1 MVKFYLSAIFVNCT
15 LIFGYFL
22 FISRNILKKR
32 VEVGRMLTI
41 SIRQFYISFI
51 FGLIIVIIQNIVS
64 IVFSKSWFIEVE
76 NLKMELLLIAVL
88 HTLMVAVMEEI
99 ITRGI
104 VFSFLLWGMS
114 KFLHSIKVPVKALV
128 AIILQALIF
137 NFLHDLRFDISS
149 FGVATFC
156 MGIFLGILTW
166 QTKTLWMAIGFHF
179 AWNFSHKLIVGVHDD
194 YFPRLPGILTI
205 EANNALIDAY
215 ILVFI
220 AIISLAFFVKS
231 HKTPISDLR
240 TIN

>member
-1 MVKFYLSAIFVNCT
+1 MMKFYLASFFVSCT

-32 VEVGRMLTI
+32 VEVGRMLAI

-51 FGLIIVIIQNIVS
+51 FCLIIVSIQSIVS
-64 IVFSKSWFIEVE
+64 VAFSKFWFIQAE
-76 NLKMELLLIAVL
+76 NLKMELFLIAFF
-88 HTLMVAVMEEI
+88 HTLMVAVTEEI

-114 KFLHSIKVPVKALV
+114 KFLHSIRVSVKALV

-166 QTKTLWMAIGFHF
+166 RTKTLWMAIGFHF
-179 AWNFSHKLIVGVHDD
+179 AWNFSHKLIVGIHDD
-194 YFPRLPGILTI
+194 YFPRLPGVLTI

-215 ILVFI
+215 ILAFI
-220 AIISLAFFVKS
+220 AIISLAFFR
-231 HKTPISDLR
+231 KTRGQQAPDG
-240 TIN
+240 